1 MRVIKCS
8 IVQTRYTV
16 CKTYRDS
23 NKRDPHANLWTYGRT
38 VVSRLTD
45 RCTFELRATDTGK
58 ISDNTKTT
66 RQPAA
71 KCQKPVRNGT
81 RTNIFFFFCCR
92 CIHTLSPSRAIDIIA
107 SPLMVPANSENRAR
121 AYLTHFRRTESMS
134 RAYFYIFFFPRP
146 IQRAAVIQVRHHLS
160 RAFHFVLT
168 VDSFAALFFS
178 SYI

>member
-81 RTNIFFFFCCR
+81 RTSIFFFFFAVAP
-92 CIHTLSPSRAIDIIA
+92 TLCHHRAPST
-107 SPLMVPANSENRAR
+107 SSLLPWW
-121 AYLTHFRRTESMS
+121 FRRTRRTEHARIWHISVV
-134 RAYFYIFFFPRP
+134 RKACREHIF
-146 IQRAAVIQVRHHLS
+146 
-160 RAFHFVLT
+160 T
-168 VDSFAALFFS
+168 FFS
-178 SYI
+178 SHDQFNEPPSFKCAITSLELFISF